1 MCYNLFM
8 KFGAKMR
15 ELRKQNEIGIKTLAR
30 SVKVNHAYL
39 SRIEAG
45 HVKPSEQIV
54 RKLAKVL
61 KHEEAELMLLADYVP
76 PAWKGAIHKSP
87 QVTSS
92 VIRDALN
99 SIQMKNTGEVML
111 FEELYAPPVAPPIK
125 AAIKPETILG
135 DCIQWLDAR
144 AENSVHAVITDPPFA
159 LVEYSEKELSKMR
172 SKNGGIWRLPPTIGG
187 CVRKPLPR
195 FTVLSSNQLN
205 GVQTYFERW
214 GKSVMRVIVPGGH
227 LMVASNPLVVPFVS
241 SGLISAGFEMRGTII
256 RLVRTMR
263 GGDRPKL
270 AETEFNEVSVIP
282 RACYEPWLL
291 FRKPLSEKTVAANL
305 RRWKTGGLRRTPDEK
320 PFPDVIK
327 SEFPLSVETEIAPH
341 PSLKPQ
347 RLMRQLAWA
356 SLPLGEGT
364 ILDPFMGSGS
374 TVAAASALGYKSIGI
389 ELDAEFMRLAEAA
402 IPKLQQ
408 LQVPWQ
414 GFETS
419 GVIEAR

>member
-1 MCYNLFM
+1 M
-8 KFGAKMR
+8 KFGVKMR
-15 ELRKQNEIGIKTLAR
+15 ELRKQNGVGVKTLAR
-30 SVKVNHAYL
+30 SVKVDHAYL
-39 SRIEAG
+39 SRIESG
-45 HVKPSEQIV
+45 RVKPSEQIV
-54 RKLAKVL
+54 RKLAKAL
-61 KHEEAELMLLADYVP
+61 KHEEAELMLLADHVP

-87 QVTSS
+87 QVTASI
-92 VIRDALN
+92 IRDAL
-99 SIQMKNTGEVML
+99 STIQTRNAGEAML
-111 FEELYAPPVAPPIK
+111 FEELYAPPAVQSVKPVV
-125 AAIKPETILG
+125 KPETILG

-144 AENSVHAVITDPPFA
+144 AENSIHAVITDPPFA
-159 LVEYSEKELSKMR
+159 LVEYTEKELSKMR
-172 SKNGGIWRLPPTIGG
+172 NKSGGIWRLPPTIGG
-187 CVRKPLPR
+187 CERKPLPR
-195 FTVLSSNQLN
+195 FTVLSNDQLN

-214 GKSVMRVIVPGGH
+214 GRSVKKVIVPGGH
-227 LMVASNPLVVPFVS
+227 LMIASNPLVVPFLS
-241 SGLISAGFEMRGTII
+241 SGLLSAGFEMRGTII

-305 RRWKTGGLRRTPDEK
+305 RRWKAGGLRRTPDEK

-327 SEFPLSVETEIAPH
+327 SEFPLSVETKIAPH

-347 RLMRQLAWA
+347 RLMRQLAWS

-374 TVAAASALGYKSIGI
+374 TLAAASALGYKSIGI
-389 ELDAEFMRLAEAA
+389 ELDAEFKQLADAA

-408 LQVPWQ
+408 LQVQWQ

-419 GVIEAR
+419 NVTEVRKF